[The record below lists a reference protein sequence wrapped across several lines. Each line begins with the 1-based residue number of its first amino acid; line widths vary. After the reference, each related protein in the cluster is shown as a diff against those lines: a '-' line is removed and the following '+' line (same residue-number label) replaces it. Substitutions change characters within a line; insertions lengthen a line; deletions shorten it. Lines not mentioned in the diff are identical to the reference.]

1 MPSDPDIAL
10 TDDAF
15 LGGRLRI
22 LQPRDGYRA
31 GLDAVLLAATVRGDA
46 STGDLRIVDAG
57 AGVGVVGLCVA
68 ARLAR
73 AHVVMVEREADH
85 VAIAEQNISRNG
97 VSDRVEVVAGDVTGP
112 LSTFDT
118 TAAGRETAT
127 HVLANPPFT
136 PSGRGSVPPNALK
149 AAAHQMP
156 DHDLDD
162 WARFCAHV
170 LMPAG
175 VAALIHRA
183 DALRSVLE
191 AMSGRFGSLAVVPI
205 YPRLGEPATRIIVT
219 GVKGSRAPVSIRPGL
234 VLHAQDGKGFRP
246 EIETILRDG
255 APLQT

>member
-1 MPSDPDIAL
+1 MPSDPTLSL

-15 LGGRLRI
+15 LGGRLRM

-31 GLDAVLLAATVRGDA
+31 GLDAVLLAATVQGDA
-46 STGDLRIVDAG
+46 AAGALRVVDAG

-68 ARLAR
+68 ARLAQAR
-73 AHVVMVEREADH
+73 VVLVEREAGLVD
-85 VAIAEQNISRNG
+85 IARQNIERNG
-97 VSDRVEVVAGDVTGP
+97 LSDRIEVVTGDVTGP
-112 LSTFDT
+112 LSAFDT

-136 PSGRGSVPPNALK
+136 PTGRGSASPNPLK

-156 DHDLDD
+156 DHDLDC

-175 VAALIHRA
+175 VAAVIHRA

-191 AMSGRFGSLAVVPI
+191 AMSGRFGSLAVLPI
-205 YPRLGEPATRIIVT
+205 HPRAGEPANRIIVT
-219 GVKGSRAPVSIRPGL
+219 GVKGSRAPMSIRSGL
-234 VLHAQDGKGFRP
+234 VLHAQDGKAFRP
-246 EIETILRDG
+246 EIEAILRDG
-255 APLQT
+255 AALGP